1 MIHKIRGIFSHHSYL
16 HTLSLLYFLLSLH
29 LYRNDGIGMA
39 RNIEMENEEYDQ
51 FMIKTVKINWEDNPN
66 SFMHVFVNITSVVQ
80 LEEAKNSIKC
90 QKIMFTSAS
99 HEFRTPLNAILN
111 SLDFVRDTHRMMWD
125 QIMKLEDQNNML
137 WRI

>member
-1 MIHKIRGIFSHHSYL
+1 MV
-16 HTLSLLYFLLSLH
+16 
-29 LYRNDGIGMA
+29 